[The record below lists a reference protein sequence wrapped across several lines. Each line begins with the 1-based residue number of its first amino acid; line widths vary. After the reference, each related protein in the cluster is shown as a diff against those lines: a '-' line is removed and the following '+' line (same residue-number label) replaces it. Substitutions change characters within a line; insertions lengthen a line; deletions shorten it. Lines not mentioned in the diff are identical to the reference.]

1 MTDKRKIGE
10 TQFTH
15 AARAYIDARR
25 QAGAANWRQKVDA
38 AAAKLHELSQDLVN
52 RLPELLEHEGE
63 GEAAKTWKRLAA
75 IYPDLMA
82 GAISGYAVHAVLPRP
97 RHNFLEIAAR
107 IRRAGSIIA
116 AAANDASVIIHL
128 YDKGGPLARER
139 VAIDQNLAADG
150 HECAT
155 GALTA
160 LDAWASRLETAHR
173 QLGPATGRTHIER
186 HLGRPI
192 ERLAMALAAIWPWR
206 HSATW
211 PNDLPLPAAYHVR
224 TICAVINGQ
233 VTGTARAPRDVVRLV
248 LSAKDR
254 PEK

>member
-1 MTDKRKIGE
+1 MTDKRKIAE
-10 TQFTH
+10 TPFTK
-15 AARAYIDARR
+15 AARGYLDACR

-38 AAAKLHELSQDLVN
+38 AAAELHELSQDLVN
-52 RLPELLEHEGE
+52 RLPELLAHEGE
-63 GEAAKTWKRLAA
+63 GTAAKTWKRLAITCSDVMTA
-75 IYPDLMA
+75 S
-82 GAISGYAVHAVLPRP
+82 ISGYAVSSVLPKP
-97 RHNFLEIAAR
+97 RNNLVEIAAR

-139 VAIDQNLAADG
+139 AAIDQNLAADG
-150 HECAT
+150 HEAAA
-155 GALTA
+155 ALA
-160 LDAWASRLETAHR
+160 GLEAWATRLETAHR
-173 QLGPATGRTHIER
+173 KMGPATGRTHVER

-211 PNDLPLPAAYHVR
+211 PNELPLPAACHVR